1 MPSENRQIFFLI
13 ENSVKNEKDNSV
25 DLSGKMARNLLNRF
39 AISEESQFEIS
50 GCYAYDNNCAAYRNK
65 TGKPEG
71 KQISAKEQRKRY
83 REVNKKRKK
92 VLKNLSNAMGT
103 LDIMICGMKIFRDFN
118 VSCESFKKSFCKN
131 SILK

>member
-13 ENSVKNEKDNSV
+13 ENSVKNEKDNSD
-25 DLSGKMARNLLNRF
+25 DLSGKMARNLMNRF
-39 AISEESQFEIS
+39 SISEESQFEIS
-50 GCYAYDNNCAAYRNK
+50 GCYAYDNTCAAYRNKYSK

-103 LDIMICGMKIFRDFN
+103 LDIMICGMKLFREFN
-118 VSCESFKKSFCKN
+118 VR
-131 SILK
+131 